1 MEPQPTT
8 KETKPEDQQRV
19 AQDRSDHA
27 GLNQPNLS
35 LNERQDGDQEF
46 DGVSKGGVE
55 ETSEGVSHSK
65 SELFGGE

>member
-1 MEPQPTT
+1 MEPQSTT

-27 GLNQPNLS
+27 SLNQPDFS
-35 LNERQDGDQEF
+35 LDERQDGDQEF
-46 DGVSKGGVE
+46 YGVSECSVE

-65 SELFGGE
+65 GELFGGE